1 MYTMVRYVFIY
12 MLVPSTNVTVAFSTH
27 AVTPRWGGESGFSIS
42 PKISSTC
49 WQEDPGSEPLT
60 FQLVDSRSTS

>member
-27 AVTPRWGGESGFSIS
+27 AVTPRWGAN
-42 PKISSTC
+42 
-49 WQEDPGSEPLT
+49 QGS
-60 FQLVDSRSTS
+60 VSRPRFLQHVGRRIREANH